1 MADEAEKPA
10 ENPAENPADH
20 VTDYAT
26 FMATVLSL
34 DGKSLIADLRKAET
48 EFPELITAFTYLS
61 IHAAASVIAGNTFRR
76 GNLLADCG
84 PAVAELAVTAA
95 NSVVRS
101 PDLARSAISRI
112 NAHYIQ
118 AAMEKSMEEGHVVTP
133 TVVTG
138 SGF

>member
-10 ENPAENPADH
+10 ENP
-20 VTDYAT
+20 TDYET
-26 FMATVLSL
+26 FMASVISL

-84 PAVAELAVTAA
+84 PAVAELAITAA
-95 NSVVRS
+95 NSVVKS
-101 PDLARSAISRI
+101 PDLAKSAISRI

-133 TVVTG
+133 TVVKV
-138 SGF
+138 SEF

>member
-1 MADEAEKPA
+1 MAA
-10 ENPAENPADH
+10 
-20 VTDYAT
+20 VI
-26 FMATVLSL
+26 SL
-34 DGKSLIADLRKAET
+34 DGKSLIEDLEKAKA

-95 NSVVRS
+95 NSVVKS

-118 AAMEKSMEEGHVVTP
+118 AAMEKSMEEGRVVRP
-133 TVVTG
+133 TVIED
-138 SGF
+138 SALPN

>member
-1 MADEAEKPA
+1 MADSVQNSGAK
-10 ENPAENPADH
+10 H
-20 VTDYAT
+20 TDYET
-26 FMATVLSL
+26 FMASVISL
-34 DGKSLIADLRKAET
+34 DGKSLIEDLHKAQA

-84 PAVAELAVTAA
+84 PAVAELAITAA

-101 PDLARSAISRI
+101 PDLAKSAISRI

-118 AAMEKSMEEGHVVTP
+118 AAMEKSMEEGRVIAP
-133 TVVTG
+133 TVVKT
-138 SGF
+138 SEF